1 MIYLINYADENYQEA
16 QHYCSQMA
24 RARGGFD
31 KVIEYHPNDIDDAVI
46 NLCPEGIYGNN
57 RKAKR
62 YGLWRPYIIK
72 KTLDEIQY
80 GDYLCYCDAGGYFIR
95 NVVPLIKRMEKKN
108 QDIRVSVLPLL
119 EKQWTKRDVFLYFDA
134 DYPDVTDS
142 NQICSTFIFIKKTK
156 RSVAFFEQYFQISKD
171 MPILFTDAEN
181 VLGKDNYP
189 EYIENR
195 HNQSVLSIL
204 CKVHNIKPDTDISEY
219 GLHQKLYSYTPG
231 VIYKPCLPLREF
243 PYYISH
249 RRPKVDLLVHIC
261 NVLRIF
267 LPSNIFMVILKSVL
281 YLHERKKKQ

>member
-95 NVVPLIKRMEKKN
+95 NVAPLIKRMEKKN

-134 DYPDVTDS
+134 DYPPPL
-142 NQICSTFIFIKKTK
+142 FLLK
-156 RSVAFFEQYFQISKD
+156 R
-171 MPILFTDAEN
+171 
-181 VLGKDNYP
+181 
-189 EYIENR
+189 
-195 HNQSVLSIL
+195 QSVPLLSL
-204 CKVHNIKPDTDISEY
+204 N
-219 GLHQKLYSYTPG
+219 
-231 VIYKPCLPLREF
+231 
-243 PYYISH
+243 
-249 RRPKVDLLVHIC
+249 
-261 NVLRIF
+261 
-267 LPSNIFMVILKSVL
+267 NIFRSQRTCLYFLQTLKM
-281 YLHERKKKQ
+281 Y